1 MLRISTAAMHC
12 ERSKEANLNK
22 MLALVDEA
30 ADNGANLLV
39 LPEQALQGYLTS
51 VVAMDCSADLAKN
64 EFLFQYQNAETVPD
78 GPSVRAIAQKAQER
92 NIYVCFGM
100 TEKDAEVDC
109 KLYNTAVLV
118 GPEGYIGRYRK
129 VHQPAD
135 ELHAYYGGKEFPVF
149 DTAIGKLGMMICY
162 DAWFPESGR
171 ELALQGAQIILKPTA
186 TCHGTLD
193 HNLDEDQ
200 GYYSYD
206 LCERATA
213 LHNGCF
219 FVSANQ
225 VGLCGASD
233 YFGHSNIIHP
243 NGRIAQTTGEQEGI
257 VYFYV
262 DDPEQE
268 IFKARE
274 VGFSGLFF
282 LKDRHPA
289 LYTHVCAPNEYSNYN
304 G

>member
-1 MLRISTAAMHC
+1 MHC
-12 ERSKEANLNK
+12 ELNKEANLKK

-30 ADNGANLLV
+30 ADSGANLLV

-51 VVAMDCSADLAKN
+51 VVAMDCSADPAKN
-64 EFLFQYQNAETVPD
+64 EFCYQYRNAETVPD
-78 GPSVRAIAQKAQER
+78 GASVQAMIRKAEER
-92 NIYVCFGM
+92 KIYVCFGM
-100 TEKDAEVDC
+100 TEKDAEEDS

-118 GPEGYIGRYRK
+118 GPDGYIGRYRK

-135 ELHAYYGGKEFPVF
+135 ELHAYYGGDDFPVF
-149 DTAIGKLGMMICY
+149 DTPIGKLGMLICY

-171 ELALQGAQIILKPTA
+171 ELALRGAQIILKPTA
-186 TCHGTLD
+186 TCHGTPD

-213 LHNGCF
+213 LQNGCF

-233 YFGHSNIIHP
+233 YFGHSNVIRP
-243 NGRIAQTTGEQEGI
+243 NVRIARTTGEQEGI
-257 VYFYV
+257 VFLDV
-262 DDPEQE
+262 EDLQKEL
-268 IFKARE
+268 FMARE
-274 VGFSGLFF
+274 VGFSGLYF
-282 LKDRHPA
+282 LKDRHPS
-289 LYTHVCAPNEYSNYN
+289 LYTHLCAQSTYSNYN
-304 G
+304 